1 MMHWD
6 CYAKWE
12 HRPRFARMYF
22 EAERALSGHNPYWG
36 VAHSD
41 DQVVV
46 TVSLGRGRRSRQNRR
61 LGGCE
66 ISGNRQRFP
75 YSAW

>member
-1 MMHWD
+1 MHWD

-46 TVSLGRGRRSRQNRR
+46 TVSL
-61 LGGCE
+61 
-66 ISGNRQRFP
+66 
-75 YSAW
+75 